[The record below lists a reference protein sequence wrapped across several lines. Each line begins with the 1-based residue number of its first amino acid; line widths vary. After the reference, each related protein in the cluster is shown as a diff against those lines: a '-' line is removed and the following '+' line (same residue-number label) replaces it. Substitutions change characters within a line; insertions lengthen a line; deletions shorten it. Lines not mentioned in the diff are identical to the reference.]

1 MQNREIL
8 DMLNTVYKDA
18 IINRDKM
25 LSILKGSK
33 FEQILQKAR
42 ENWIEFKPT
51 KQEAI
56 TAGIDSSFNNTK
68 FQGIELWATTA
79 VSIKSNGEVL
89 VDLHDSGLGSD
100 IDLSRIASRME
111 IDACE
116 KTVDYVDLVLMD
128 GSLHSQFMTRQSS
141 LDAAVVRMMKK
152 KDNVLFIAK
161 TSNTKKQFER
171 LGSLAG
177 DIFYYSHVTKD
188 PGFSKLFVEKKYGQD
203 KVIASTFVRLSNS
216 TPIIKLEFLGEDHS
230 EDEIKATLNKLY
242 KNSVGGYPYAL
253 KLAHNNCKIS
263 DKELAKIVSLLGLSN
278 EISSRE
284 VLG

>member
-1 MQNREIL
+1 
-8 DMLNTVYKDA
+8 
-18 IINRDKM
+18 M
-25 LSILKGSK
+25 LSILKGPK

-42 ENWIEFKPT
+42 ENWVEFEPT
-51 KQEAI
+51 RQEAV

-79 VSIKSNGEVL
+79 VSIKSDGDVL
-89 VDLHDSGLGSD
+89 VDLHESGLGSD
-100 IDLSRIASRME
+100 MDLSRIASKME

-116 KTVDYVDLVLMD
+116 KTVDLVDLVLMD

-141 LDAAVVRMMKK
+141 LDALVVNIMKK
-152 KDNVLFIAK
+152 RNNVLFVAK
-161 TSNTKKQFER
+161 TSNTKKQFEK

-177 DIFYYSHVTKD
+177 DIFYYNHITKG

-203 KVIASTFVRLSNS
+203 KVIASTFVRLSDS
-216 TPIIKLEFLGEDHS
+216 TPIIKVEFLGDDHS
-230 EDEIKATLNKLY
+230 EAEIKETLNKLY
-242 KNSVGGYPYAL
+242 KNSVGGYPYSL

-263 DKELAKIVSLLGLSN
+263 DKELAKMVSLLGLSN
-278 EISSRE
+278 EIGSRE